1 VQGSFS
7 SDALQAYK
15 TLIAEQH
22 PSDFSE
28 GGTYDFTR
36 CVRKDGTV
44 YGTAGQCR
52 KGTEQ
57 VKEGGPEKKVPRV
70 KGEKTKTE
78 RTKKT
83 VKPTPQGKP
92 LPSELHSSLSKLS
105 AKLLSKKA
113 VPDPSKGAVTQGK
126 MRLTA
131 KVKAL
136 PVEELKKVLNDPRLN
151 DKQRAQVNK
160 LLAERQLLPAIAKKV
175 SAVSQRK
182 ASGLEPGG
190 GQSGGAKVTKKEVLA
205 DIKSI
210 LEENRGPRE
219 SSKKVNSAGLTYEEE
234 IAAIMDSKIEKSNHV
249 RQGDPKY
256 DGWSRTFGEKAKML
270 GSGMYGTAILSPDG
284 EVVKRGIISRT
295 EAAIVD
301 KVGKAD
307 LGPKLI
313 AADIGGP
320 AGPKGTGV
328 DLRNGRIA
336 MSKVQGTPLGMNP
349 SRDSSKGNT
358 DAYWKARADLHRMGV
373 AHNDMHGGNV
383 LVDEKGKGRFVDMGL
398 AQDNPKAALVEAL
411 GAFPGPRGKSAD
423 STFKSWGPGG
433 SLIADVERKYNTPKQ
448 KANYLAF
455 LEEDA
460 PLAYKAYTN
469 RERAIEKLRSFG
481 IDGEGM
487 TKVLTTKTST
497 RDEKYKVGPWA
508 KLSDKQAMEVINT
521 LYKGI

>member
-1 VQGSFS
+1 MQGSFT

-28 GGTYDFTR
+28 GETYDFTR
-36 CVRKDGTV
+36 CVRKDGSV

-52 KGTEQ
+52 KGTEE
-57 VKEGGPEKKVPRV
+57 VKESVSRKKV
-70 KGEKTKTE
+70 KGKGA
-78 RTKKT
+78 KKT
-83 VKPTPQGKP
+83 VKSTPPEKP
-92 LPSELHSSLSKLS
+92 LPPELHSSLSKLS
-105 AKLLSKKA
+105 EKLSNKKA
-113 VPDPSKGAVTQGK
+113 LPDAPKEATARGK

-136 PVEELKKVLNDPRLN
+136 PTEDLKKVLNDPRLN
-151 DKQRAQVNK
+151 EKQREQVNT
-160 LLAERQLLPAIAKKV
+160 LLSKRQPTQASAKKV
-175 SAVSQRK
+175 SAAPQQIVPG
-182 ASGLEPGG
+182 SGPGEG
-190 GQSGGAKVTKKEVLA
+190 RSGGAKATKKKVLA

-219 SSKKVNSAGLTYEEE
+219 ATKKVNSAGLTYEEE
-234 IAAIMDSKIEKSNHV
+234 IAAIMDSKIENSNHV

-256 DGWSRTFGEKAKML
+256 DGWSRTFGGKAKL
-270 GSGMYGTAILSPDG
+270 IGSGMYGTAILSPDG

-307 LGPKLI
+307 LGPRLI
-313 AADIGGP
+313 AADIGEP
-320 AGPKGTGV
+320 TGPKTYVV

-349 SRDSSKGNT
+349 SRDSSKANT

-411 GAFPGPRGKSAD
+411 GAFPGPKGKSAD
-423 STFKSWGPGG
+423 SQFSSWGPGG
-433 SLIADVERKYNTPKQ
+433 NLISDVERKNIPPKQ
-448 KANYLAF
+448 RANYLAF

-469 RERAIEKLRSFG
+469 KERAIEKLRSFG
-481 IDGEGM
+481 IDGGDL
-487 TKVLTTKTST
+487 TKVLTTKFRT
-497 RDEKYKVGPWA
+497 RDEKYKEGPWA

-521 LYKGI
+521 LYEGI

>member
-28 GGTYDFTR
+28 GETYDFTR

-57 VKEGGPEKKVPRV
+57 VKEDAPGKKVRG
-70 KGEKTKTE
+70 KGKGA
-78 RTKKT
+78 KKG
-83 VKPTPQGKP
+83 VKPTLPGKP
-92 LPSELHSSLSKLS
+92 LPPELHSSLTKLS
-105 AKLLSKKA
+105 EKLSNKKA
-113 VPDPSKGAVTQGK
+113 VPDASKGAVTQGK

-151 DKQRAQVNK
+151 EKQREQVTK

-190 GQSGGAKVTKKEVLA
+190 GQSGGAKVTKKEVLD

-270 GSGMYGTAILSPDG
+270 GSGMFGTAILSPDG

-313 AADIGGP
+313 AADIGGA
-320 AGPKGTGV
+320 AGPKGTRV

-336 MSKVQGTPLGMNP
+336 MSKVEGDTLGVLTNYG
-349 SRDSSKGNT
+349 RVRT
-358 DAYWKARADLHRMGV
+358 DAYWKARADLHRIGV

-411 GAFPGPRGKSAD
+411 GAFPGPKGKSAD
-423 STFKSWGPGG
+423 SQFSSWGPGG
-433 SLIADVERKYNTPKQ
+433 NLISDVERKNITPKQ

-469 RERAIEKLRSFG
+469 KERAIEKLRSFG
-481 IDGEGM
+481 IDGEDM

-521 LYKGI
+521 LYEGI